1 MNKMINKA
9 DQMSGISKFPMTING
24 QAVISDDYSE
34 ITNPSTGETVGFSPI
49 ATIKDLD
56 VAVAAANAA
65 KTDYALLP
73 DATRKQYCR
82 DAAAAIEANSA
93 ELSQLLTLE
102 QGKPLKGLGSEFEL
116 GGCAAWMNA
125 AADFDLPVKII
136 QEDDNGRIE
145 QHRVP
150 IGVIGSITPWNWPLM
165 IAVWHIAPALRAGNC
180 IIIKPSPLTPLSSLR
195 MIEIIASIFP
205 QGVVNIVADGDDIGP
220 AMTAHSGIDKIIFT
234 GSIGTGKHIMR
245 NASDTLKRL
254 TLELGGNDA
263 GIVLPDADPAAIAE
277 GLFWGAFINNG
288 QTCAAMKRLYVH
300 DDIYDDVCEQLS
312 NFATKIPMG
321 DGMDENNILGPIQN
335 KMQFDI
341 VKNLVD
347 DAVSNGAKILTGG
360 QPIEGAGYFYPITL
374 VAEATSGMAIVD
386 KEQFGPTL
394 PIIRYHDL
402 DDAIAQANGL
412 DFGLAASVWSS
423 DADKARAVAAQLEA
437 GTVYINKHGEVAP
450 HVPFGGI
457 KSSGFGVEFGIE
469 GLEACTNIK
478 IYNIAN

>member
-1 MNKMINKA
+1 MTTPH
-9 DQMSGISKFPMTING
+9 KFQMTING
-24 QAVISDDYSE
+24 QSIISDAYNE
-34 ITNPSTGETVGFSPI
+34 VINPSNGAVVGLSPI
-49 ATIKDLD
+49 ATRQNLD
-56 VAVAAANAA
+56 DAVNAA
-65 KTDYALLP
+65 QGAKTAYAQTS
-73 DATRKQYCR
+73 DEMRKQYCR
-82 DAAAAIEANSA
+82 DAAKAIDTHSA
-93 ELSQLLTLE
+93 ELSQLLTQE

-116 GGCAAWMNA
+116 GGCIAWMGA

-136 QEDDNGRIE
+136 QEDDNGRTE

-180 IIIKPSPLTPLSSLR
+180 VIIKPSPLTPLSSLR
-195 MIEIIASIFP
+195 MIEIIANIFP
-205 QGVVNIVADGDDIGP
+205 QGVVNIVTDGDDIGP
-220 AMTAHSGIDKIIFT
+220 AMSEHSGIDKIIFT

-245 NASDTLKRL
+245 NAADTLKRL

-263 GIVLPDADPAAIAE
+263 GIVLPDVDPSAIAE

-300 DDIYDDVCEQLS
+300 DDIYDDVCSALS
-312 NFATKIPMG
+312 AFAAQIPMG

-335 KMQFDI
+335 KMQYDI
-341 VKNLVD
+341 VTKLVD
-347 DAVSNGAKILTGG
+347 DARANGAKILTGG
-360 QPIEGAGYFYPITL
+360 TAPDGDGYFYPITL
-374 VAEATSGMAIVD
+374 VADARSGMDIVD

-394 PIIRYHDL
+394 PIIRYSDI

-412 DFGLAASVWSS
+412 EFGLAASVWSK
-423 DADKARAVAAQLEA
+423 DADKARAIASQLEA

-450 HVPFGGI
+450 HIPFGGT
-457 KSSGFGVEFGIE
+457 KSSGFGVEFGLE

-478 IYNIAN
+478 IYNIAY

>member
-1 MNKMINKA
+1 MSA
-9 DQMSGISKFPMTING
+9 DQKFQMTING
-24 QAVISDDYSE
+24 HAVISDE
-34 ITNPSTGETVGFSPI
+34 HNEVINPSTGDRVGLSPI
-49 ATIKDLD
+49 ATIQDLD
-56 VAVAAANAA
+56 AAVEAANAA
-65 KTDYALLP
+65 KADYAQTSD
-73 DATRKQYCR
+73 DARKQYCR
-82 DAAAAIEANSA
+82 DAAKAIEAHSA
-93 ELSQLLTLE
+93 ELSQLLTKE

-116 GGCAAWMNA
+116 GGCIAWMGA
-125 AADFDLPVKII
+125 AAEFELPVVVI
-136 QEDDNGRIE
+136 QEDESGRIE

-180 IIIKPSPLTPLSSLR
+180 VVIKPSPLTPLSSLR
-195 MIEIIASIFP
+195 MIEIIAAVFP
-205 QGVVNIVADGDDIGP
+205 QGVVNIVTDGDDIGP
-220 AMTAHSGIDKIIFT
+220 AMSAHSGIDKIIFT

-245 NASDTLKRL
+245 NSADTLKRL

-300 DDIYDDVCEQLS
+300 DDIYDEVCSTLS
-312 NFATKIPMG
+312 AFAAQIPMG
-321 DGMDENNILGPIQN
+321 DGMDENNVLGPIQN
-335 KMQFDI
+335 KMQYDI
-341 VKNLVD
+341 VTKLVD
-347 DAVSNGAKILTGG
+347 DARANGAKILTGG
-360 QPIEGAGYFYPITL
+360 EAPDGAGYFYPITL
-374 VAEATSGMAIVD
+374 VADARSGMDIVD

-394 PIIRYHDL
+394 PIIRYGDI

-412 DFGLAASVWSS
+412 EFGLAASVWSK